1 VQVAVIRHIN
11 QYDTAGDAN
20 QQSLV
25 IDEQQTLGITKLSE
39 ASGLDPLY
47 NLVRP
52 GIDHPHNI
60 AIGQGQQ
67 VPVRRE
73 GCSAGSI
80 AERQFLPVLG

>member
-1 VQVAVIRHIN
+1 MQVAVIRHIK
-11 QYDTAGDAN
+11 QYDTAGDTN

-47 NLVRP
+47 NLARP

-67 VPVRRE
+67 VSVRRE
-73 GCSAGSI
+73 GSSAGSV
-80 AERQFLPVLG
+80 AERQFLLVLG